1 MANMCGRFVIAGNKA
16 AIRDAFSVDEEFQG
30 EVGPSW
36 NVAPMQ
42 GIPFVSEQ
50 LREGEL
56 VRRLEVARWGL
67 VPVWS
72 KDPKAGAR
80 MINARSETV
89 TEKPSFRAAAAK
101 RRALIPA
108 NGYYEWQKN
117 DDGTKTPHY
126 LHGENEDELMGFA
139 GLYEFWPDPT
149 KAEDAEDRWLITA
162 TILTRAAHDAL
173 GQIHERMPVIVPKGL
188 QSQWLDPTMLEL
200 DQVQH
205 FIDTVPEPDLV
216 PRIVGKEVGSVRNDG
231 PQLISP
237 EVQRAL

>member
-1 MANMCGRFVIAGNKA
+1 MTSMCGRYVVTGSKA
-16 AIRDAFSVDEEFQG
+16 AIQSAFSVEETL
-30 EVGPSW
+30 ESELRPSW

-80 MINARSETV
+80 LINARSETV
-89 TEKPSFRAAAAK
+89 TEKPSFRTAATK
-101 RRALIPA
+101 RRAIMPA

-117 DDGTKTPHY
+117 EDGSKTPHY
-126 LHGENEDELMGFA
+126 LHGEDEDQLLGFA
-139 GLYEFWPDPT
+139 GLYEFWPNPT
-149 KAEDAEDRWLITA
+149 KAEDAEDKWLVTA
-162 TILTRAAHDAL
+162 TILTRAATDAL
-173 GQIHERMPVIVPKGL
+173 GHIHDRTPVILPRNL
-188 QSQWLDPTMLEL
+188 QDQWLDPTMNDR

-205 FIDTVPEPDLV
+205 FINTIPESNLV
-216 PRIVGKEVGSVRNDG
+216 PRVVGKEVGSVRNNG
-231 PQLISP
+231 PQLV
-237 EVQRAL
+237 EALT

>member
-1 MANMCGRFVIAGNKA
+1 MAVMCGRFVIAGNKT
-16 AIRDAFSVDEEFQG
+16 AIRDAFSVDEAHQA
-30 EVGPSW
+30 EVKPSW

-50 LREGEL
+50 LHEGEL
-56 VRRLEVARWGL
+56 VRRLDIARWGL

-108 NGYYEWQKN
+108 NGYYEWQRHE
-117 DDGTKTPHY
+117 DGTKTPHY
-126 LHGENEDELMGFA
+126 LHGKDEDQLLGFA
-139 GLYEFWPDPT
+139 GLYEYWADPT
-149 KAEDAEDRWLITA
+149 KTEDADDRWLVTA

-173 GQIHERMPVIVPKGL
+173 GHIHERMPVIVPTDL
-188 QSQWLDPTMLEL
+188 QDQWLDPTMTER
-200 DQVQH
+200 DEVQH
-205 FIDTVPEPDLV
+205 FIDTLPEPSLV
-216 PRIVGKEVGSVRNDG
+216 PRVVGKEVGSVRNNG
-231 PQLISP
+231 PQLIKPQS
-237 EVQRAL
+237 

>member
-1 MANMCGRFVIAGNKA
+1 MEETLE
-16 AIRDAFSVDEEFQG
+16 DELR
-30 EVGPSW
+30 PSW

-50 LREGEL
+50 LRDGEL

-80 MINARSETV
+80 LINARSETV
-89 TEKPSFRAAAAK
+89 TEKPSFRTAALK
-101 RRALIPA
+101 RRTLLPA

-126 LHGENEDELMGFA
+126 LHGEDEDQLLGFA
-139 GLYEFWPDPT
+139 GLYEFWPDPN
-149 KAEDAEDRWLITA
+149 KPEDAEDKWLITA
-162 TILTRAAHDAL
+162 TILTRAATDAL
-173 GQIHERMPVIVPKGL
+173 GHIHDRTPVIIPKDL
-188 QSQWLDPTMLEL
+188 QDQWLDPTMNDR

-205 FIDTVPEPDLV
+205 FIDTVPESNLV
-216 PRIVGKEVGSVRNDG
+216 PRIVGKDVGSVRNNG
-231 PQLISP
+231 PELIAPVS
-237 EVQRAL
+237 

>member
-1 MANMCGRFVIAGNKA
+1 MTPMCGRFVIAGNKA
-16 AIRDAFSVDEEFQG
+16 AIRDAFSVDETFQ
-30 EVGPSW
+30 EDVKPSW

-56 VRRLEVARWGL
+56 VRRLEIARWGL
-67 VPVWS
+67 VPVWP
-72 KDPKAGAR
+72 KDPKSGAR

-89 TEKPSFRAAAAK
+89 TEKPSFRTAAAK
-101 RRALIPA
+101 RRALVPA

-117 DDGTKTPHY
+117 DDGTKTPYY
-126 LHGENEDELMGFA
+126 LHGEDEDQLLGFA

-149 KAEDAEDRWLITA
+149 KPEDADDKWLVTA

-173 GQIHERMPVIVPKGL
+173 GHIHERMPVIVPVEL
-188 QSQWLDPTMLEL
+188 REQWLDPTMTER

-205 FIDTVPEPDLV
+205 FIDTIPEPNLV
-216 PRIVGKEVGSVRNDG
+216 PRIVGKEVGSVRNNG
-231 PQLISP
+231 PQLIRP
-237 EVQRAL
+237 VE

>member
-1 MANMCGRFVIAGNKA
+1 MCGRFVIAGNKA
-16 AIRDAFSVDEEFQG
+16 AIRDAFSVEESFEDELK
-30 EVGPSW
+30 PSW

-56 VRRLEVARWGL
+56 VRRLEIARWGF

-89 TEKPSFRAAAAK
+89 TEKPSFRTAAAK
-101 RRALIPA
+101 RRALVPA
-108 NGYYEWQKN
+108 IGYYEWQKN
-117 DDGTKTPHY
+117 EDGTKTPHY
-126 LHGENEDELMGFA
+126 LHGEDEDQLLGFA

-149 KAEDAEDRWLITA
+149 KAEDAEDKWLVTA

-173 GQIHERMPVIVPKGL
+173 GHIHERMPVIVPAEL
-188 QSQWLDPTMLEL
+188 RDQWRDPTMTERN
-200 DQVQH
+200 QVEH
-205 FIDTVPEPDLV
+205 FIDTIPEPNLV
-216 PRIVGKEVGSVRNDG
+216 PRVVGKEVGSVRNDG
-231 PQLISP
+231 PHLI
-237 EVQRAL
+237 EATR

>member
-1 MANMCGRFVIAGNKA
+1 MCGRFVIAGNKA
-16 AIRDAFSVDEEFQG
+16 AIRDAFSVDETFKDELK
-30 EVGPSW
+30 PSW
-36 NVAPMQ
+36 NVARMQ

-56 VRRLEVARWGL
+56 APRLEIARWGL

-89 TEKPSFRAAAAK
+89 TEKPSFRTAAAK
-101 RRALIPA
+101 RRSIVPA

-117 DDGTKTPHY
+117 EDGTKTPHY
-126 LHGENEDELMGFA
+126 LHCEDEDQLLGFA

-149 KAEDAEDRWLITA
+149 KAEDAEDKWLVTA

-173 GQIHERMPVIVPKGL
+173 GHIHDRTPVIIPKDL
-188 QSQWLDPTMLEL
+188 QDPWLNPTMTER
-200 DQVQH
+200 DQVQQ
-205 FIDTVPEPDLV
+205 FIDTIPEPNLI
-216 PRIVGKEVGSVRNDG
+216 PRIVGKEVGSVRNNG
-231 PQLISP
+231 PQLI
-237 EVQRAL
+237 EAAR